1 MTTVRDQ
8 ILDNLVTTLQ
18 SIVTPT
24 YSNTMKIASREIK
37 HWEDVGRFPASYVT
51 GDIEKLSR
59 GDVKDRINALW
70 TVEILVYVKHRKN
83 LSDEIESLIGDV
95 RTAIFVDR
103 TRGGLALDTVI
114 NNITNMSKWIK
125 PIGIFTAELN
135 ILYEYDKGTP

>member
-51 GDIEKLSR
+51 GDIEKLR
-59 GDVKDRINALW
+59 
-70 TVEILVYVKHRKN
+70 EIT
-83 LSDEIESLIGDV
+83 DG
-95 RTAIFVDR
+95 
-103 TRGGLALDTVI
+103 
-114 NNITNMSKWIK
+114 
-125 PIGIFTAELN
+125 
-135 ILYEYDKGTP
+135 